1 LSLGRALHP
10 ITGRF
15 ALVFPG
21 LRSTSRPISENTLNG
36 CLRRLG
42 YAQDEMTAHGWRA
55 TASTL
60 LNESGRWIPDA
71 IERALAHKDPD
82 KIRGIYSRGTYWD
95 ERVAMA
101 QWWANRLDELRA
113 AV

>member
-1 LSLGRALHP
+1 MKGRRPHAVPLPRQAIEILKALNP
-10 ITGRF
+10 VTGRF
-15 ALVFPG
+15 TLVFPG

-36 CLRRLG
+36 ALRRRG

-60 LNESGRWIPDA
+60 LNESRKWSPDA

-82 KIRGIYSRGTYWD
+82 KIRSIYSRGD
-95 ERVAMA
+95 
-101 QWWANRLDELRA
+101 
-113 AV
+113 